1 MCSVRA
7 LRHNLVLNRPEGS
20 VPVLFPSVGRRIIGF
35 KHPRGPLDMR
45 HWRGKCAFC
54 RVVFWLPRMKT
65 GNVELN
71 HVNMSKG
78 LRVRSDESFPSFWFG
93 KSVICTEQLHV
104 IWSPVR
110 LRQLEPHLWF
120 LTSFYKHVV
129 DETCLFFFRESKFC
143 YLFLLKNIVLWN
155 CHLWIFLSKIL
166 QNNIQIKY

>member
-7 LRHNLVLNRPEGS
+7 LRHNLLLNRPEGS

-35 KHPRGPLDMR
+35 KPPRGPLDMR

-54 RVVFWLPRMKT
+54 RVVFWLPRRKT

-120 LTSFYKHVV
+120 LTSFYKHV
-129 DETCLFFFRESKFC
+129 DKTCLAFFRESKF
-143 YLFLLKNIVLWN
+143 YVIYFYWKKLFCGAAIFEFFCLKY
-155 CHLWIFLSKIL
+155 CKI
-166 QNNIQIKY
+166 NIQIKY